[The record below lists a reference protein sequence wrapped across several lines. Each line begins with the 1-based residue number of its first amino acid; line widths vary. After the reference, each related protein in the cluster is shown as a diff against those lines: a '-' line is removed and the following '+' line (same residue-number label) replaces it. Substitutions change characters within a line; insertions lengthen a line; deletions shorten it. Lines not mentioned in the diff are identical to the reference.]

1 MKGDFTRDTFDP
13 TRHFSRVLMQQGRV
27 QLDSDWN
34 EQAAITLHY
43 LRALAADLIGPH
55 GGSGFMIRN
64 SLGTAGEV
72 IKFDFALSPGNYYV
86 DGILCENANDFAYKL
101 QSGYN
106 SDPALPELK
115 TGLMYLAYLDVW
127 ERHVTY
133 HEEPAIRES
142 ALGGIDTATR
152 TRVEWQVKLL
162 DSGTK
167 TGTTSTDDD
176 VGNIYNK
183 FIAFLNTKGII
194 QPGDGQL
201 AARVPLNAQTTDAC
215 VVPSDNRYRGVENQL
230 YRVEIH
236 RPGTAWDGNNA
247 AIPPSAAT
255 FKWSRENGSVVFA
268 VVNDPPPSAGGA
280 TVVTLEEFGRDKKL
294 DLSKDDWV
302 ELIEHD
308 YIMRNDAK
316 PLLRVTEID
325 RDEMTVTLEG
335 TVAAGVGA
343 NQSTPLLLRRWDHRA
358 GRPSK
363 GADIVE
369 GALVV
374 KGDDAAGNEVWLE
387 LEDGIEIRFAPAG
400 RYQTG
405 DYWLIPARTATGDIE
420 WPRDPK
426 TASDGTTTFVPRPA
440 RAQGVKHSYAPLA
453 MFSFT
458 ADGVIK
464 PITPEGDI
472 GPDADFRR
480 ELKPRWA

>member
-13 TRHFSRVLMQQGRV
+13 TRHFSRVLLQQGRV

-162 DSGTK
+162 ALVNETDA
-167 TGTTSTDDD
+167 TSTDDGFRNNYD
-176 VGNIYNK
+176 K
-183 FIAFLNTKGII
+183 FINFLDTNDII

-201 AARVPLNAQTTDAC
+201 AARVPPNSQTTDAC

-236 RPGTAWDGNNA
+236 RPGAAWDGSA
-247 AIPPSAAT
+247 DVEKAAT

-308 YIMRNDAK
+308 YVMRNDAK

-325 RDEMTVTLEG
+325 RDEMTVTLER
-335 TVAAGVGA
+335 TVSAGVGA

-358 GRPSK
+358 GSPSK
-363 GADIVE
+363 GADVIE

-374 KGDDAAGNEVWLE
+374 KAGAAGNEVWLQ
-387 LEDGIEIRFAPAG
+387 LEDGIEISFALDR

-426 TASDGTTTFVPRPA
+426 TASDGTTTLVPRPA

-453 MFSFT
+453 MFSFK
-458 ADGVIK
+458 ADGEIDPK
-464 PITPEGDI
+464 
-472 GPDADFRR
+472 ADFRR
-480 ELKPRWA
+480 EFKPLGA